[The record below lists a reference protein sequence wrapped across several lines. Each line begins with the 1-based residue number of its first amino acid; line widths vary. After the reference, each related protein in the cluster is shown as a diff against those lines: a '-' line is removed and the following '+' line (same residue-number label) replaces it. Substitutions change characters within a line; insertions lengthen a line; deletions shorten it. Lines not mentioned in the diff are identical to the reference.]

1 MLSTI
6 ASNIDATNRT
16 MTHFFHQRRSRLV
29 TILVLAVSMAI
40 MPRRSHS
47 LLHDALP
54 PSTNEAMIATN
65 AMKNCISSNVTLFS
79 TATKFDPPAVSRARG
94 DSIGVFDGN
103 NSDNGNGRRKFLDSL
118 LVSAMA
124 VATGI
129 PQPSL
134 ARNLPTSTGADTS
147 QTGTLQALIP
157 IVNLRDSL
165 SSLLQ
170 LTKSSKNTEQVQQFL
185 LENSTIPKDEILFKR
200 IFDTYSNKVSYKQQ
214 FLDSNAFLVYYTQ
227 GFDGP
232 NRPNIEREEREQQI
246 GSSGSQSDV
255 VNEKQTL
262 QFGLRNDAWIAWENC
277 LLEST
282 YYIDGDDD
290 NDFIDY
296 LNKTIKAVDAYLSL
310 APPDD
315 LKQAQELKA
324 AKN

>member
-1 MLSTI
+1 M
-6 ASNIDATNRT
+6 
-16 MTHFFHQRRSRLV
+16 
-29 TILVLAVSMAI
+29 
-40 MPRRSHS
+40 
-47 LLHDALP
+47 
-54 PSTNEAMIATN
+54 
-65 AMKNCISSNVTLFS
+65 
-79 TATKFDPPAVSRARG
+79 
-94 DSIGVFDGN
+94 
-103 NSDNGNGRRKFLDSL
+103 
-118 LVSAMA
+118 
-124 VATGI
+124 
-129 PQPSL
+129 
-134 ARNLPTSTGADTS
+134 
-147 QTGTLQALIP
+147 
-157 IVNLRDSL
+157 
-165 SSLLQ
+165 
-170 LTKSSKNTEQVQQFL
+170 
-185 LENSTIPKDEILFKR
+185 
-200 IFDTYSNKVSYKQQ
+200 
-214 FLDSNAFLVYYTQ
+214 VYYTQ

-296 LNKTIKAVDAYLSL
+296 LNKTIKAVDTYLSL